1 MHCSII
7 YWEWGHWLTFFVDF
21 HICCIE
27 NDQKKSRSTII
38 IAIRSILVSLDSVWR
53 SVGTWRD
60 NIRCLALPIQSS
72 LVLHTSGEN
81 LETKNDDISGSR
93 GFYDAFEDVLRPQQ
107 HSRKGCECM
116 IWARGVIS
124 DANARFVCLTKNT
137 QQLLRSIISRQPKLQ
152 WRSQN
157 MPRAC
162 NDIVDN
168 YSSLWFELQ
177 WRFVFI
183 YVGRL

>member
-1 MHCSII
+1 M
-7 YWEWGHWLTFFVDF
+7 TFFVDF

-27 NDQKKSRSTII
+27 NYQKKSHSTIA
-38 IAIRSILVSLDSVWR
+38 IAIRCILVSLDSVWR

-137 QQLLRSIISRQPKLQ
+137 QQLLRSIISRHQ
-152 WRSQN
+152 SS
-157 MPRAC
+157 
-162 NDIVDN
+162 NDEARTCP
-168 YSSLWFELQ
+168 ELAMT
-177 WRFVFI
+177 
-183 YVGRL
+183 

>member
-1 MHCSII
+1 M
-7 YWEWGHWLTFFVDF
+7 TFFVDF

-27 NDQKKSRSTII
+27 NDQKKSHSTII

-116 IWARGVIS
+116 IWEGVLFLMETL
-124 DANARFVCLTKNT
+124 DLFVWQRIHSPYKFLGVKKSMWNPD
-137 QQLLRSIISRQPKLQ
+137 LYAS
-152 WRSQN
+152 W
-157 MPRAC
+157 
-162 NDIVDN
+162 
-168 YSSLWFELQ
+168 
-177 WRFVFI
+177 
-183 YVGRL
+183 